1 MNTHFLKC
9 SLQAL
14 LLMVCTPL
22 MAASCS
28 NDNKETTGS
37 AEPQVII
44 ATNYMPADGSRDVTA
59 DIQRLI
65 DSHPNR
71 TIYFPDGVYKVSQS
85 ILTPADPHRSV
96 MLELANFARLQACG
110 KWAGGGAVVRLGAS
124 HPANDINKPGSNYE
138 HRRPCKA
145 RCQQRIVG
153 CRRKQREHRRN
164 EHDKF
169 HRTAHRG
176 LRQHLHQHANSQREC
191 GSNDKECG
199 QYAAQHSSALHQWR
213 EAGLRIDTRIRG
225 RTVEQLARLLLQRHV
240 RQGVLSGQGH
250 IGKPDELLHLLV
262 HRLRQ
267 TGSGNMV

>member
-1 MNTHFLKC
+1 MNTLFLKC

-71 TIYFPDGVYKVSQS
+71 TIYYPDGVYKVSQS

-110 KWAGGGAVVRLGAS
+110 KWA
-124 HPANDINKPGSNYE
+124 
-138 HRRPCKA
+138 
-145 RCQQRIVG
+145 
-153 CRRKQREHRRN
+153 
-164 EHDKF
+164 
-169 HRTAHRG
+169 
-176 LRQHLHQHANSQREC
+176 
-191 GSNDKECG
+191 
-199 QYAAQHSSALHQWR
+199 
-213 EAGLRIDTRIRG
+213 
-225 RTVEQLARLLLQRHV
+225 
-240 RQGVLSGQGH
+240 
-250 IGKPDELLHLLV
+250 
-262 HRLRQ
+262 
-267 TGSGNMV
+267 

>member
-124 HPANDINKPGSNYE
+124 HPANDINTPGSNYGLRGGIIDGGGVADGVSIDGGRE
-138 HRRPCKA
+138 TVIQNVSIKHVNIGVHVKRGA
-145 RCQQRIVG
+145 NNGSSDADVSSVNIVG
-153 CRRKQREHRRN
+153 TNTTSSIGLLIEGYDNTFTNMRIASVNVGVMIKSAGNMLRN
-164 EHDKF
+164 IHP
-169 HRTAHRG
+169 
-176 LRQHLHQHANSQREC
+176 L
-191 GSNDKECG
+191 
-199 QYAAQHSSALHQWR
+199 Y
-213 EAGLRIDTRIRG
+213 IRG
-225 RTVEQLARLLLQRHV
+225 EKQDYESTR
-240 RQGVLSGQGH
+240 
-250 IGKPDELLHLLV
+250 
-262 HRLRQ
+262 
-267 TGSGNMV
+267 